1 MNKQLFPLS
10 LKVFHMVSNRY
21 KFLKKMSLISIVSVV
36 VLLLIGI
43 PVSASLDD
51 DEDYPIEAYA
61 NPNNPY
67 GWGNAPPY
75 LAEVSS
81 TLTIEPLNTR
91 SPSSSITSKPI
102 LGKVQVT
109 ISPFSVSMGDKTLH
123 EIVGYVSGTTT
134 GVTFTIA
141 GKKDSE
147 SEFSDI
153 TQIIPD
159 EKGLFVWAVPSSQS
173 STDLFR
179 VSAKSG
185 SLEATSNAI
194 RFTDENNETTADPIV
209 TPVKKSSAIIK
220 PAPSTDQ
227 TIIPISS
234 NQAEYGLSHLT
245 ISASTTT
252 PAVGETVTITGRL
265 IDQNGKGISGATVTM
280 DETGYS
286 GDDPLTTTQTSSDGS
301 FKFTVGVSYAYT
313 VGMQAHYD
321 GDKSHSSADSNT
333 IMFSA
338 H

>member
-1 MNKQLFPLS
+1 MLP
-10 LKVFHMVSNRY
+10 NRF

-43 PVSASLDD
+43 PVLAALDD

-75 LAEVSS
+75 LAKVSS

-91 SPSSSITSKPI
+91 SPSSSITSTPI

-109 ISPFSVSMGDKTLH
+109 ISPFSVSMGDKTLR
-123 EIVGYVSGTTT
+123 ELVGYVSGTTT

-141 GKKDSE
+141 MKKDSE

-153 TQIIPD
+153 TQIKPD
-159 EKGLFVWAVPSSQS
+159 EKGLFVWAVPSAQIT
-173 STDLFR
+173 TDLFR
-179 VSAKSG
+179 VSARSG
-185 SLEATSNAI
+185 SLETTSNAI
-194 RFTDENNETTADPIV
+194 RFTEENNETTTDPII
-209 TPVKKSSAIIK
+209 TPVKKTSAIIK
-220 PAPSTDQ
+220 PFPSTDQ
-227 TIIPISS
+227 TTIPISS
-234 NQAEYGLSHLT
+234 NEAEYGLSHLT
-245 ISASTTT
+245 ISSSTTT
-252 PAVGETVTITGRL
+252 PAVGETVAVTGKL

-280 DETGYS
+280 DETGYA

-313 VGMQAHYD
+313 VGMQAHYG